1 MVSHRRPQERAAAV
15 KLALKTNNSIKP
27 IRFMNSLKRE
37 RRAKARERERESES
51 RRERYVTELA
61 GRAEASGGHIVA
73 VTRHQA
79 S

>member
-37 RRAKARERERESES
+37 RRAKERERERA
-51 RRERYVTELA
+51 RAGERGT
-61 GRAEASGGHIVA
+61 
-73 VTRHQA
+73 
-79 S
+79 

>member
-37 RRAKARERERESES
+37 RRAKVRERERE
-51 RRERYVTELA
+51 REQEREV
-61 GRAEASGGHIVA
+61 RN
-73 VTRHQA
+73 
-79 S
+79 